1 MGTEAPQLQQVSE
14 TEVRKGALDRINC
27 RWEQSRA
34 GISIATLCNVPD
46 SYIFCHG
53 LLSPYRPA
61 IACLF
66 VCLFVAISNP
76 RAKMELAGAM
86 LLSTPTSW
94 AHMCVQ
100 GKVCSP

>member
-34 GISIATLCNVPD
+34 GISIATLCSVPG
-46 SYIFCHG
+46 SSV
-53 LLSPYRPA
+53 LSWA
-61 IACLF
+61 TLSLQACNCLF

-86 LLSTPTSW
+86 LLSTPTS
-94 AHMCVQ
+94 
-100 GKVCSP
+100 